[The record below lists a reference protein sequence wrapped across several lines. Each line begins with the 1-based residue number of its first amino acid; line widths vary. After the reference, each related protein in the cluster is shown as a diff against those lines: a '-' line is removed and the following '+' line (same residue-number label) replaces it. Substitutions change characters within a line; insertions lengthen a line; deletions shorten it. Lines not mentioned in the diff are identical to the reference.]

1 MRLALWQ
8 ISASLFAFA
17 AFGLGYG
24 LLAIVALLLADIVVD
39 CIE

>member
-8 ISASLFAFA
+8 IAASLFAVA

-24 LLAIVALLLADIVVD
+24 ILAIVALLLADVVVS
-39 CIE
+39 CVE